1 MRPVWTRAKPIPISR
16 SRKVGDHDGT
26 WNCQNH
32 QQAETLQ
39 LTRELT
45 YSPAERNKV
54 EIPIENWKR
63 DGLLGPA
70 TCSANHP
77 TCKYCIYTK
86 MPHPPGSWCYMF
98 KAGTRVNRGDKIWC
112 AKYEGVCQGC
122 GMKLTVVV
130 DDLCATCAGN
140 RRGAQPDERKNQ

>member
-1 MRPVWTRAKPIPISR
+1 MTNTLCKACGQVYANPR
-16 SRKVGDHDGT
+16 
-26 WNCQNH
+26 
-32 QQAETLQ
+32 ETCECGSNNMEIV
-39 LTRELT
+39 TT
-45 YSPAERNKV
+45 AERNKMR
-54 EIPIENWKR
+54 IPLKDLLGETATEKPEGDW
-63 DGLLGPA
+63 LLGPA